1 MVQLANRVEVLELL
15 EHVAEFEAELTPNE
29 REMVWSLQTKYVTP
43 GGESFDDKTCL
54 EVIIRN
60 VGIRRSAGMKP
71 SEAAIRKIDLPTDG
85 GDAS

>member
-15 EHVAEFEAELTPNE
+15 EHVAEFEGELTPNE
-29 REMVWSLQTKYVTP
+29 REMVCSLQAKYATP
-43 GGESFDDKTCL
+43 GGESFDDKICL

-60 VGIRRSAGMKP
+60 VGIRQSAGMKP